1 MQNWSPEQWNNLGVG
16 SLAAIILILFYI
28 SIIREWLVPGRYYRR
43 IEKLSEKNA
52 EAVDTLSKALAE
64 STDNNA
70 ATVNVL
76 TSLRESL
83 DRK

>member
-1 MQNWSPEQWNNLGVG
+1 MQNWSPEQWNSLGVG
-16 SLAAIILILFYI
+16 SLAAIIMILFYV

-43 IEKLSEKNA
+43 MEKLAEKNG

-70 ATVNVL
+70 ATVAVL
-76 TSLRESL
+76 ASLRESL
-83 DRK
+83 DRR